1 MELSLR
7 PYLCTFGGCGTH
19 CPAED
24 LLDDIWQ
31 QADRNKQDDA
41 EPGRTAGQH
50 LHENVVHPL
59 VVQEGPEQ
67 KQEREKIVILFTYS
81 TLRLYMV
88 LKQRTK
94 RTIPNDASPEKRENN
109 VEK

>member
-1 MELSLR
+1 MLR
-7 PYLCTFGGCGTH
+7 TYLCAFGGCGTH
-19 CPAED
+19 CSAED

-41 EPGRTAGQH
+41 QPGWTTGQH

-67 KQEREKIVILFTYS
+67 KKEREMTCQFFRNVLGFRWHEKNKIKLDY
-81 TLRLYMV
+81 
-88 LKQRTK
+88 TK
-94 RTIPNDASPEKRENN
+94 
-109 VEK
+109 

>member
-1 MELSLR
+1 MLLR

-31 QADRNKQDDA
+31 QADGNKQDDA
-41 EPGRTAGQH
+41 EPGWTAGQH

-59 VVQEGPEQ
+59 VVQEGPGQ
-67 KQEREKIVILFTYS
+67 KQRRQNAAVSLTAILQIK
-81 TLRLYMV
+81 V
-88 LKQRTK
+88 L
-94 RTIPNDASPEKRENN
+94 D
-109 VEK
+109 VY

>member
-1 MELSLR
+1 MLLR

-41 EPGRTAGQH
+41 EPGRTTGQH

-67 KQEREKIVILFTYS
+67 KNCHLIYLLNIKVIDGIKKKKKEQSGLYQMMPPQRREKIT
-81 TLRLYMV
+81 
-88 LKQRTK
+88 
-94 RTIPNDASPEKRENN
+94 
-109 VEK
+109 